1 MPHVHG
7 ASSQRTG
14 GCELA
19 RKAKPDVFA
28 IAVVRRTKRLRL
40 LAIAQSRGTYCDG
53 GTAAFQVY
61 ITGTYGF
68 KIGEWTHFA
77 FTHGGGGLNFFRN
90 GQHIG
95 GYGRPGGLPY
105 KSWATSRVWTN
116 YNAGYT
122 IANARV
128 AYFGWYAGV
137 LSGGEIWNAYAS
149 NAVATNR
156 GRYLDVRMDI
166 FDCVFQCGAGNVCD
180 RSGNSRTRS
189 ANLPD
194 CPPRYSPSLETGIVL
209 GTNNGAQGPRSLAMP
224 ALTFGGSV
232 VLEVWVRPLQVP
244 VQGAVLFDF
253 GNYDPLSASTKS
265 NVDSLII
272 SACTTQCTVA
282 AGRFALRVE
291 VFNGSTRVGQVDVFT
306 GSTNGIT
313 IGGSWQYIVLQFGPP
328 NAAGDSTLKAHRD
341 GLLIT
346 TTTIKSIKTVARTAN
361 FIGKGNEW
369 GRPFF
374 HGIILTEL
382 RLWSGTRTDE
392 QVMEHYFNV
401 GPTRSLIHLHYPF
414 DDCKT
419 SGVND
424 DAYFACPAG
433 ASGMTIPA
441 PTILTASATT
451 STSVL
456 VSVTWQTGSFIANVE
471 VRCGGLGGPY
481 RAVKSV
487 DDAGAAAG
495 ETFVLNTVPSYE
507 GPYTLSCTALASTL
521 ADAFS
526 PDSANVTVT
535 VPPGGSLPTQSAL
548 LPAGN
553 SKVYNVYTRPLI
565 DIDDEDVDR
574 QLVYAAPLPGY
585 PLGSRAASTRMALVF
600 RKSRE
605 LVYCDYNLQSSL
617 CTALQ
622 RYSGVVSESSQ
633 FAFSSMLPFLAVD
646 PDRRFSPHAL
656 EAHRGNWIWGA
667 TSAGKA
673 DLLGPTL
680 DSCLQPPAACTDA
693 ACHYFAA
700 QRWAAYAFDGS
711 CDPGALGAVRPWPR
725 EVCSSSSGDPD
736 PYLFVD
742 VARNFSH
749 DFRLFHAL
757 YERRFYDATSGPK
770 AAAAEGGC
778 AELWAVAL
786 GSVSIFTPT
795 TAPDA
800 DSSKLSRTE
809 YLSLLDSQGAGDDDM
824 DSGLGFESFANDYFA
839 KECTPFYDAEPAS
852 LGRSPGGSRAA
863 EDVQRSYG
871 ESFEALLL
879 EDVQVFTFPQR
890 GLAFFASYASSGP
903 IASFP
908 LIKACAPQTGVVLLA
923 FDLAAIA
930 PAGFSHNAETVYKRL
945 PWPGEKGSS
954 FADAYLPPASI
965 VELRADGRTEEG
977 GPLRYHALVRLPFF
991 PTSPATCPVELVG
1004 ASVCPGLDIAHV
1016 TAIFSWAV
1024 HESSLTERASP
1035 ANSSYTYRSGVAMHG
1050 PPKVLRTDTL
1060 PLSQHWIVQNER
1072 PLMAGRGFGYL
1083 EGRWVEAPGSVYSF
1097 YIFRVA
1103 KADGYQ
1109 SGMAGQLNGSV
1120 RIYGAST
1127 WVGSLADWTS
1137 VAAAVYKDG
1146 ALYVVREVHSSVTLR
1161 SFSFATSNSTRPRLI
1176 KEKRLQ
1182 RANERALSSQLL
1194 QIKGVD
1200 GPSFDASSVSVAI
1213 VLESW
1218 VANVAGAYTVE
1229 DHSALDAAAFGLDVR
1244 NASGPVPE
1252 LPVVLFAVSDPAT
1265 LISLHTQCPP
1275 GTVWNADAAV
1285 FKRSVSVKDLCTP
1298 LSPGLFSAR
1307 AGLLI
1312 EAEAQRCSSGTYSTG
1327 GATACLPCPAGT
1339 WSAAGSSGCYSC
1351 PQNQYALSE
1360 GMPCTPCET
1369 GAFTVSDRWTRQ
1381 CFKCLAG
1388 LFLKNENDRLFCLNC
1403 PANQYSFYGTI
1414 DRCSYCSLGSFP
1426 NKEGSNCINCTAGWY
1441 QPRENEPCEPCPIG
1455 SWSRA
1460 GQFGSCF
1467 TCPANQLSNDNG
1479 DGCKPCPPGL
1489 EVKISLKGARACD
1502 LCFQDYA
1509 SPTGLGCSR
1518 CPGGYIS
1525 LPDRLQCLPCPSG
1538 TYEDANAPGICFP
1551 CPVNTIAPLEA
1562 STNCTACPLGSYSS
1576 PDRTMCFECTPGSY
1590 RPANSTICLPVGARS
1605 VALVGSSAFSVC
1617 GNGSVPNV
1625 ERSECLKCPKGT
1637 SRFDDNCLTCDQN
1650 AVASLEGTPICSLCA
1665 PGYVSASDFQS
1676 CIPCPAGMYRGADM
1690 ASCQPVPENG
1700 VAMEGSPSFVL
1711 CQDGYVANQARDT
1724 CLPCSKGYYKFNNTC
1739 QNCPENMVASFE
1751 GSANCTRC
1759 PPGQVASA
1767 DQQTCFLCSEGIAL
1781 LLLTPPINV
1790 IVDTDDRAGTYRA
1803 EDMSRCEPVPHKTVS
1818 IPDRSWYQPCE
1829 PGWVANNIATMCLPC
1844 PKGSY
1849 EDDGACRACATN
1861 TITPAE
1867 NMTACELV

>member
-7 ASSQRTG
+7 ASGQRTG
-14 GCELA
+14 GFEMA

-28 IAVVRRTKRLRL
+28 IATVRRTKRLRL
-40 LAIAQSRGTYCDG
+40 LAIAQSESCRLAARRLQLQLRGLFQIALLAMGARQLGLHAD
-53 GTAAFQVY
+53 AAP
-61 ITGTYGF
+61 TRSASSPRNP
-68 KIGEWTHFA
+68 EHFA
-77 FTHGGGGLNFFRN
+77 FTHGGGAVNFFRN

-95 GYGRPGGLPY
+95 GYGRPGGLPW
-105 KSWATSRVWTN
+105 KSWAQSRVWTSW
-116 YNAGYT
+116 NAGNT

-137 LSGGEIWNAYAS
+137 LSGTEIWNAYES

-166 FDCVFQCGAGNVCD
+166 FDCVFQCGAGAVCD
-180 RSGNSRTRS
+180 RSGNGRHRGAS
-189 ANLPD
+189 LPD
-194 CPPRYSPSLETGIVL
+194 CPPRYSPSLGRPCITELNLRKLFTDAPFADRTDTGVVL
-209 GTNNGAQGPRSLAMP
+209 GTNNGAQGPRSLAIP

-232 VLEVWVRPLQVP
+232 VLEVW
-244 VQGAVLFDF
+244 
-253 GNYDPLSASTKS
+253 
-265 NVDSLII
+265 
-272 SACTTQCTVA
+272 
-282 AGRFALRVE
+282 
-291 VFNGSTRVGQVDVFT
+291 
-306 GSTNGIT
+306 
-313 IGGSWQYIVLQFGPP
+313 
-328 NAAGDSTLKAHRD
+328 
-341 GLLIT
+341 
-346 TTTIKSIKTVARTAN
+346 
-361 FIGKGNEW
+361 
-369 GRPFF
+369 
-374 HGIILTEL
+374 
-382 RLWSGTRTDE
+382 
-392 QVMEHYFNV
+392 
-401 GPTRSLIHLHYPF
+401 
-414 DDCKT
+414 
-419 SGVND
+419 
-424 DAYFACPAG
+424 
-433 ASGMTIPA
+433 
-441 PTILTASATT
+441 
-451 STSVL
+451 
-456 VSVTWQTGSFIANVE
+456 
-471 VRCGGLGGPY
+471 
-481 RAVKSV
+481 
-487 DDAGAAAG
+487 
-495 ETFVLNTVPSYE
+495 
-507 GPYTLSCTALASTL
+507 
-521 ADAFS
+521 
-526 PDSANVTVT
+526 
-535 VPPGGSLPTQSAL
+535 
-548 LPAGN
+548 
-553 SKVYNVYTRPLI
+553 
-565 DIDDEDVDR
+565 
-574 QLVYAAPLPGY
+574 
-585 PLGSRAASTRMALVF
+585 
-600 RKSRE
+600 
-605 LVYCDYNLQSSL
+605 
-617 CTALQ
+617 
-622 RYSGVVSESSQ
+622 
-633 FAFSSMLPFLAVD
+633 
-646 PDRRFSPHAL
+646 
-656 EAHRGNWIWGA
+656 
-667 TSAGKA
+667 
-673 DLLGPTL
+673 
-680 DSCLQPPAACTDA
+680 
-693 ACHYFAA
+693 
-700 QRWAAYAFDGS
+700 RWAAYAFDGS

-725 EVCSSSSGDPD
+725 EVCSSSAGDPD
-736 PYLFVD
+736 PYLFMD
-742 VARNFSH
+742 IARNFSH

-757 YERRFYDATSGPK
+757 YGQRFYDATSGPK

-795 TAPDA
+795 T
-800 DSSKLSRTE
+800 E
-809 YLSLLDSQGAGDDDM
+809 YLSLLDSQGAGDDDI
-824 DSGLGFESFANDYFA
+824 DSGLGFESFVNGYFA

-879 EDVQVFTFPQR
+879 EDVQIFTFSQR
-890 GLAFFASYASSGP
+890 GLAFFASYASAGP

-930 PAGFSHNAETVYKRL
+930 PAGFSHNAETVARREGL
-945 PWPGEKGSS
+945 LVRGRVP
-954 FADAYLPPASI
+954 APASI

-991 PTSPATCPVELVG
+991 PTSPATCPFELVG
-1004 ASVCPGLDIAHV
+1004 ASVCPGLDVAHV

-1024 HESSLTERASP
+1024 HESSLAERASS
-1035 ANSSYTYRSGVAMHG
+1035 ADASYSYRSGVAMHG

-1083 EGRWVEAPGSVYSF
+1083 EGRWVEAPGSRYSF
-1097 YIFRVA
+1097 YVTGDQACRIPESSGRERFAPARPDGTQRERAHLWRV
-1103 KADGYQ
+1103 DLG
-1109 SGMAGQLNGSV
+1109 
-1120 RIYGAST
+1120 
-1127 WVGSLADWTS
+1127 GSLAEWTS
-1137 VAAAVYKDG
+1137 VAAAAYKDG
-1146 ALYVVREVHSSVTLR
+1146 VLYVVREIHSSATQR
-1161 SFSFATSNSTRPRLI
+1161 SFSFATSDKDKPRPRLI

-1182 RANERALSSQLL
+1182 RTNERALSSQLL
-1194 QIKGVD
+1194 QVKGVD
-1200 GPSFDASSVSVAI
+1200 GPSFDAASVSVAI
-1213 VLESW
+1213 VLDSW
-1218 VANVAGAYTVE
+1218 VANIAGAYTVE
-1229 DHSALDAAAFGLDVR
+1229 DYSALDAAAFGLDVR

-1252 LPVVLFAVSDPAT
+1252 LPIVLFAVSEPAT

-1312 EAEAQRCSSGTYSTG
+1312 ESEAEQCSSGTYSTG

-1351 PQNQYALSE
+1351 PQNEFALAE

-1381 CFKCLAG
+1381 CFKCLGG

-1414 DRCSYCSLGSFP
+1414 DRCSNCSRGSFP
-1426 NKEGSNCINCTAGWY
+1426 NRDGSDCTNCTAGWY

-1479 DGCKPCPPGL
+1479 GGCKPCPPGL
-1489 EVKISLKGARACD
+1489 EVKISPKGARACD

-1525 LPDRLQCLPCPSG
+1525 LPDRLQCLPCPPG
-1538 TYEDANAPGICFP
+1538 TYEDANIPGVCTP
-1551 CPVNTIAPLEA
+1551 CRVNTIAPLQA

-1576 PDRTMCFECTPGSY
+1576 PDRTMCFDCTPGSY

-1739 QNCPENMVASFE
+1739 QKCAQRARYTLNISDDDA
-1751 GSANCTRC
+1751 AN
-1759 PPGQVASA
+1759 
-1767 DQQTCFLCSEGIAL
+1767 
-1781 LLLTPPINV
+1781 
-1790 IVDTDDRAGTYRA
+1790 IVHFAQLPREY

-1867 NMTACELV
+1867 NMTSCELV